1 MIARSSPAPEDRP
14 CIAYVTKRPPN
25 VLAISTSASLVAASH
40 SASQTLALA
49 LLTVRLVSPTSP
61 DKHFLSPEAVPS
73 PHLFIEPEHLH
84 QAAHRRSVSSVC
96 DTPEISHSLPGPI
109 LNNGTIRRAFWTRY
123 ACNGSTPNE
132 IVLCGHHRYTRGRYR
147 KDAQHLR
154 RTSRFSNSCVARSG
168 MRKQRTSHIP
178 LCKHRHSMTRARVH
192 PRSMVPRLA
201 RSS

>member
-84 QAAHRRSVSSVC
+84 QAA
-96 DTPEISHSLPGPI
+96 GPI